1 MEQSSNHAVA
11 QVANNSHWSISV
23 SFCHRRRAETL
34 GEFRYEILF
43 GTVPKCQKLVDEAA
57 LLACSVYVD
66 LNPIRAGIAETP
78 ETSDHT
84 SVKMRSNARQ
94 DYQCFMRPA
103 EEAPER
109 I

>member
-1 MEQSSNHAVA
+1 MFRPFRADLPRYSLPRATLHGFAVA
-11 QVANNSHWSISV
+11 LCPGLI
-23 SFCHRRRAETL
+23 C
-34 GEFRYEILF
+34 F
-43 GTVPKCQKLVDEAA
+43 GPFGAKIRINRMNQKLVDEAA